1 MSIYKNITENQVSEF
16 ANTLPSLKCNDYST
30 GFQRWQKLTKK
41 ELQKLYFLFDCNVPA
56 IKNALQ
62 TQTAKELIGTIH

>member
-1 MSIYKNITENQVSEF
+1 MRTYKNITEQQVSEF
-16 ANTLPSLKCNDYST
+16 ANVLPKLKCDDYSI

-41 ELQKLYFLFDCNVPA
+41 ELQKLYFLFDFNVPS